1 MKSLRNNEGQ
11 MRVIETI
18 ISAFIILSAI
28 TFVNV
33 YSTLPASHEY
43 EMSDLE
49 KMGHN
54 IFHDLDE
61 HGVLIQF
68 VYGTEE
74 EQKNLMPVFM
84 LFFPPDLYCDLT
96 IYDRDYNLLN
106 NFPIRF
112 GNPEVFQNSNST
124 VSVTYLLPGNGGEYN
139 PRILRLQLVRG

>member
-1 MKSLRNNEGQ
+1 MKLITNNKGQ
-11 MRVIETI
+11 MRVIERI

-33 YSTLPASHEY
+33 YSSLPASQEY

-49 KMGHN
+49 KMGNN

-61 HGVLIQF
+61 HGVLEQF

-84 LFFPPDLYCDLT
+84 LFFPPDLYFDLT
-96 IYDRDYNLLN
+96 IYDRNSTLLN
-106 NFPIRF
+106 TFPTALFGKDRTNFIIL
-112 GNPEVFQNSNST
+112 G
-124 VSVTYLLPGNGGEYN
+124 YL
-139 PRILRLQLVRG
+139 